1 MEFVMNLKLI
11 LAGALI
17 AAATPSFAA
26 DLAPAP
32 VEPIAP
38 VVVPFTWAGFYV
50 GADVGYSWT
59 QADSDFSG
67 PALTAA
73 GVLPFSL
80 SPDSDGVVGGVYV
93 GYNAQ
98 FNQVVVGIEGDI
110 EAASNSGD
118 DTFLIGGSP
127 FLKAKVEKN
136 WQGSIR
142 ARLGYAFDNFLP
154 YITGGVAFADY
165 DAKAS
170 DFTGLEVSDSKTFT
184 GWTIGAGVDYA
195 FTQNLIGRI
204 EYRYTDYGNDD
215 FTALGVTDKVDIKDS
230 TVRVG
235 IAYKF

>member
-1 MEFVMNLKLI
+1 MRLGYIF
-11 LAGALI
+11 AGALI
-17 AAATPSFAA
+17 AAATPAFAA

-32 VEPIAP
+32 VEPVAP
-38 VVVPFTWAGFYV
+38 IVVPFTWSGFYV
-50 GADVGYSWT
+50 GADIGYSWSQVDT
-59 QADSDFSG
+59 DLSG
-67 PALTAA
+67 AGLLAL
-73 GVLPFSL
+73 GVSPFNL

-98 FNQVVVGIEGDI
+98 FNQIVVGIEGDI

-118 DTFLIGGSP
+118 DTFSLIPGTP
-127 FLKAKVEKN
+127 FINSKVEKN

-165 DAKAS
+165 DIKATE
-170 DFTGLEVSDSKTFT
+170 DFTGLELTSGSKTMT

-195 FTQNLIGRI
+195 FTANLIGRL
-204 EYRYTDYGNDD
+204 EYRYTDYGDTD
-215 FTALGVTDKVDIKDS
+215 FTRFDFTDRASVKDS

>member
-1 MEFVMNLKLI
+1 MRLGYIF
-11 LAGALI
+11 AGALI
-17 AAATPSFAA
+17 AAATPAFAA

-32 VEPIAP
+32 VEPVAP
-38 VVVPFTWAGFYV
+38 IVVPFTWSGFYV
-50 GADVGYSWT
+50 GADIGYSWSQVDT
-59 QADSDFSG
+59 DLSG
-67 PALTAA
+67 AGLLAL
-73 GVLPFSL
+73 GVSPFNL

-98 FNQVVVGIEGDI
+98 FNQIVVGIEGDI

-118 DTFLIGGSP
+118 DTFSLIPGTP
-127 FLKAKVEKN
+127 FINSKVEKN

-165 DAKAS
+165 DVKAT
-170 DFTGLEVSDSKTFT
+170 DFLGAEVTSGSNTLT

-195 FTQNLIGRI
+195 FTANLIGRL
-204 EYRYTDYGNDD
+204 EYRYTDYGTDD
-215 FTALGVTDKVDIKDS
+215 FTNFGVTDKVSVKDS
-230 TVRVG
+230 TIRAG